1 MNSTQKELNS
11 VKAAQL
17 ILRRREAANRL
28 LPFTRATFPDFEPA
42 PHHEIIAD
50 ALERVERGEC
60 RRLMITMPPR
70 HTKSE
75 LASRRFP
82 AWYIGR
88 HPNDPII
95 TASYGQDL
103 SSDFGRDVRNIVDS
117 LDYKRIFPKIKLAT
131 DAAAAHKWKIE
142 GYRGE
147 YFAVGIGTAT
157 TGRGA
162 KILLI
167 DDPHKNR
174 EEADSRAERERVW
187 NWYRSTAFTRLM
199 PNASIVVIMTRW
211 HDDDLA
217 GRLLKQAE
225 DDPNIPPWET
235 LNLPAL
241 AGEDDLLER
250 VPGEALWPAWY
261 DVAALKE
268 IQAVL
273 QDREFQAL
281 YQQSPTTDEGD
292 YFQREWF
299 KSYGRDEMMSMPPLS
314 ELRFYGCSD
323 YATSERKGADFTVHI
338 IFGIDTD
345 ENIYVCDI
353 WKKRSKP
360 VEWIESCLDL
370 MNKWKPS
377 MWCEERG
384 QILNSVGPFLTQRM
398 RERGIHCYRE
408 QFTPSKD
415 KTVRARAIQGR
426 AQEGK
431 IFFPKDKHWVP
442 DLQQTLI
449 KFPAFKHD
457 DEVDCFSLLGLALEK
472 LRGGVPAPP
481 KDQAWVPRNYTFD
494 ELIARSTQRA
504 KGRRPYSEAPI
515 VGNHEP
521 LGLPP
526 EEDYWNLADS

>member
-1 MNSTQKELNS
+1 LSNLQKQLEA

-17 ILRRREAANRL
+17 IIRRREAANRL
-28 LPFTRATFPDFEPA
+28 LPFTKATFPDFEQA
-42 PHHEIIAD
+42 RHHELIAD

-82 AWYIGR
+82 AWYMGR
-88 HPNDPII
+88 HPNEPII

-103 SSDFGRDVRNIVDS
+103 SSDFGRDVRNIVNS
-117 LDYKRIFPKIKLAT
+117 EEYKRIFPEIELAT

-162 KILLI
+162 KVLLI

-174 EEADSRAERERVW
+174 EEADSLSERERIW

-217 GRLLKQAE
+217 GRLLKQSE
-225 DDPNIPPWET
+225 DDPNIPPWEI

-241 AGEDDLLER
+241 AKEDDLLGR
-250 VPGEALWPAWY
+250 MPGEALWPEWY
-261 DVAALKE
+261 DVKALKE
-268 IQAVL
+268 IEAVL
-273 QDREFQAL
+273 QNREFQAL
-281 YQQSPTTDEGD
+281 YQQSPTVDHGD
-292 YFQREWF
+292 YFQTDWF
-299 KSYGRDEMMSMPPLS
+299 KTYGRNELVDMPPMS
-314 ELRFYGCSD
+314 EVRFYGCSD
-323 YATSERKGADFTVHI
+323 YATSERRGSDFTVHI
-338 IFGIDTD
+338 IFAVDTE
-345 ENIYVCDI
+345 ENIYVCDV

-370 MNKWKPS
+370 MKKWKPV

-384 QILNSVGPFLTQRM
+384 QILNSVGPFLAQRM
-398 RERGIHCYRE
+398 KERGIYCFRE

-431 IFFPKDKHWVP
+431 VFFPKDRYWVA
-442 DLQQTLI
+442 DVQETLV
-449 KFPAFKHD
+449 KFPTFKHD

-472 LRGGVPAPP
+472 LRGGVSPP
-481 KDQAWVPRNYTFD
+481 LAREAWVPRNYTFD
-494 ELIARSTQRA
+494 EIIHRSE
-504 KGRRPYSEAPI
+504 RRSRGKLVFNEAPI
-515 VGNHEP
+515 AGNHEP
-521 LGLPP
+521 MELPP
-526 EEDYWNLADS
+526 EEDYWALVDI